1 MTNRPSGGGQEK
13 RGGLYLKKRLQR
25 RMQKMDGMAMLALMF
40 LIPIGGMTVM
50 LNVLWRRMTP
60 ELEK

>member
-13 RGGLYLKKRLQR
+13 RDALYLKKRLQR

-50 LNVLWRRMTP
+50 LNVLWRRITP

>member
-1 MTNRPSGGGQEK
+1 
-13 RGGLYLKKRLQR
+13 
-25 RMQKMDGMAMLALMF
+25 MDGMAMLALMF

-60 ELEK
+60 DLEK